1 MFGGRIGM
9 TELIVLLVI
18 VLLLFGANN
27 LPKLARSVGK
37 SIREL
42 KDGLADVGQDLQ
54 DALKEPHKN
63 ESQPTPP
70 AKNADEN
77 PDQTKNA

>member
-27 LPKLARSVGK
+27 LPKLARSIGK
-37 SIREL
+37 SVREL

-54 DALKEPHKN
+54 DALKEPPKTEAKPSAPV
-63 ESQPTPP
+63 ESSE
-70 AKNADEN
+70 EN
-77 PDQTKNA
+77 PEQPKKA

>member
-27 LPKLARSVGK
+27 LPKLARSIGK
-37 SIREL
+37 SVREL

-54 DALKEPHKN
+54 DALKEPPKN
-63 ESQPTPP
+63 ESQPAAPT
-70 AKNADEN
+70 KNVDD
-77 PDQTKNA
+77 DQTKNA

>member
-1 MFGGRIGM
+1 M

-27 LPKLARSVGK
+27 LPKLARSIGK
-37 SIREL
+37 SVREL

-54 DALKEPHKN
+54 DALKEPPKN
-63 ESQPTPP
+63 ESQPAAP
-70 AKNADEN
+70 AKNVDD
-77 PDQTKNA
+77 DQTKNA